1 MIWKGTTQL
10 WLTLTKN
17 AEGVFIPPVG
27 RVYLIG
33 VDVSSG
39 TGSSNSALST
49 IDKATGEKVM
59 QYVNPYIRPEAFAVL
74 SVAFARW
81 FNNAMLCWESN
92 GPGRQFGAKVM
103 ELKYT
108 HVYHRRREESMSK
121 KTSDIPGFASTKDA
135 KLVLLGRYSDAIES
149 GRFINRS
156 EDSLNECLEYVF
168 AQNGGVIH
176 SQEEAAEDPS
186 GARANHGDRVIADAL
201 AWFLTSDS
209 KIKKEKFKIEPPV
222 GSLAWR
228 IARKGKEE
236 EVGGREL
243 LHSDGWGS

>member
-1 MIWKGTTQL
+1 MLWKGTTQL

-17 AEGVFIPPVG
+17 NEGMFVPPAG

-39 TGSSNSALST
+39 TGSSNSTLSA

-74 SVAFARW
+74 AVAYARW
-81 FNNAMLCWESN
+81 FNNAKLIWESN
-92 GPGRQFGAKVM
+92 GPGRQFGGKAM
-103 ELKYT
+103 DLKYSN
-108 HVYHRRREESMSK
+108 VYLRRREESLSR
-121 KTSDIPGFASTKDA
+121 KTTDIPGFASTKEK
-135 KLVLLGRYSDAIES
+135 KLVLLGKYSDALES

-156 EDSLNECLEYVF
+156 ADALNECLEYIF
-168 AQNGGVIH
+168 AQNGGGIH
-176 SQEEAAEDPS
+176 SPEEAAEDPS

-201 AWFLTSDS
+201 AWFLAADVTT
-209 KIKKEKFKIEPPV
+209 KKEVIKLEPPV

-228 IARKGKEE
+228 IARREKKKEPA
-236 EVGGREL
+236 GRQL
-243 LHSDGWGS
+243 LHSDGWG